1 MKLWIIAA
9 LASLLAG
16 LLTGCAA
23 VTPTGRTPD
32 EHLSFAHLL
41 ENRFGPRPTIVTAS
55 DLHRLSDQ
63 QLKKFKSYLREPS
76 VQAHPMHE
84 RVATYL
90 NRITANFAYDEKT
103 QPASVSLEAGSG
115 NCMSLAVL
123 TTALARAA
131 DVDIG
136 YQLVNSSPVFQWQGD
151 LVLKGQHLR
160 SVLFRPEL
168 ENNNYTF
175 FRNGIRVDYFP
186 GPGERYVRKVAEPEY
201 LSMYYN
207 NLAADALG
215 LGDYNRSWWLLQ
227 ESIRHLPNNVD
238 ALNVFALLYRRSG
251 DSAHAERLYKT
262 SIEAH
267 PDAVVL
273 LRNYRALLRSQNRL
287 SEAEEIT
294 HTLASLEGVHPVDW
308 LQAGSVA
315 FRNSEYSEA
324 IRYFKKAVELA
335 PYLHEAYLGLAEAYY
350 AMNDTRQTRRQLEL
364 ALANANK
371 ADTRALYEEKLSS
384 LSKLT
389 GTPQPEG

>member
-1 MKLWIIAA
+1 
-9 LASLLAG
+9 
-16 LLTGCAA
+16 
-23 VTPTGRTPD
+23 
-32 EHLSFAHLL
+32 
-41 ENRFGPRPTIVTAS
+41 
-55 DLHRLSDQ
+55 
-63 QLKKFKSYLREPS
+63 
-76 VQAHPMHE
+76 MHE

-251 DSAHAERLYKT
+251 DTAHAERLYKA
-262 SIEAH
+262 SINAH
-267 PDAVVL
+267 PEAVVL

-315 FRNSEYSEA
+315 FRNSDYSEA

-335 PYLHEAYLGLAEAYY
+335 PYLHEAYLGLAQAYH
-350 AMNDTRQTRRQLEL
+350 AINDTRETRKQLEL

-371 ADTRALYEEKLSS
+371 ADTRALYEAKLSS
-384 LSKLT
+384 LTRLK
-389 GTPQPEG
+389 GAPPPEG